1 MLHHILRR
9 VIKSWVYSS
18 KFIASLFDKSE
29 RLTYPIFDVLMSLL
43 QLFELWSWLRM
54 NVILLNGKLAN
65 IFHTWCA
72 RNFSNQAKL
81 ENCLFTTKRAK
92 SRWTSCL
99 SRLMLQIL
107 SSGEW
112 YAYKTRSN
120 ADASHKGDETK
131 HSQSQSSIS
140 CFSFN
145 AICPRKLKA
154 ISCYCRL

>member
-1 MLHHILRR
+1 
-9 VIKSWVYSS
+9 
-18 KFIASLFDKSE
+18 
-29 RLTYPIFDVLMSLL
+29 MSLL
-43 QLFELWSWLRM
+43 QLFELWRWLRI
-54 NVILLNGKLAN
+54 NVILLNDNFEN
-65 IFHTWCA
+65 IFHAWCA

-81 ENCLFTTKRAK
+81 ENCLFTTQRAK

-99 SRLMLQIL
+99 PRLMQQIL

-145 AICPRKLKA
+145 AILPRKLKA
-154 ISCYCRL
+154 ISCYCRREHGFIMIDFNTLSALRFTCFQCEMCQYLSFSFLAS